1 MGKNID
7 LLGNEVKSG
16 DVLLELGRGWGCLSG
31 RDYVYS
37 MKLWEM
43 PDNFDGH
50 AYRYSI
56 DGGKHIFAWAHVGN
70 AVKVDMSIMPEGF
83 EYSFKH
89 GMSDLSSKIQEG
101 TLLEL
106 IENSDW
112 REHEVKKEQVERF
125 EFMKTLKINGI
136 EDVIKNIDEL
146 KKPGYVPREIMYGVL
161 NAVKIP
167 KTNPDFGNFRG
178 EIGIAYYYD
187 LIHYKAIIEAL
198 SENPNCFEKA
208 EAGGKN

>member
-1 MGKNID
+1 
-7 LLGNEVKSG
+7 
-16 DVLLELGRGWGCLSG
+16 
-31 RDYVYS
+31 
-37 MKLWEM
+37 
-43 PDNFDGH
+43 
-50 AYRYSI
+50 
-56 DGGKHIFAWAHVGN
+56 
-70 AVKVDMSIMPEGF
+70 MSIMPEGF